1 MSIYIDWIEADQN
14 VWLHLILYLIY
25 STM

>member
-1 MSIYIDWIEADQN
+1 MFIYIDWIEADQN
-14 VWLHLILYLIY
+14 VWLHLILHLIC